1 MITPHRIIHTLMRLF
16 CLTLVFTLFTGVVMA
31 QDDPSE
37 VDREYLEPV
46 KIELTV
52 APGKS
57 LSKQI
62 SVPVKA
68 ILSDGTEYIE
78 YETVALSLTSVIVG
92 TGSTDLTGTINI
104 NSDLYDSPAS
114 LTYLYCQGS
123 LNGSAGNYTSR
134 VDWHY
139 DGTTAWHDS
148 NSVVTWTAN
157 SPWSNYRYYAAAG
170 APGSN
175 VTVGTAVAFK
185 KGSVFPD
192 YKTHQITWTLQGSG
206 NCSAIGNI
214 YDGVPDW

>member
-1 MITPHRIIHTLMRLF
+1 
-16 CLTLVFTLFTGVVMA
+16 MA